1 MKILSVE
8 NLSRSFGGIKANDD
22 ISFNVDQGSILG
34 IIGPNGAG
42 KSTLFDLITGY
53 TKADTGK
60 VEFFEKNIF
69 GLSPDKISNLGV
81 GRTFQKLKPFADQTL
96 LENVMIGS
104 FVKEQNIKKA
114 RDRALEIIDFVDLI
128 EKRHHFAKELST
140 GQRKRLEMARAMAIE
155 PKLLLMDEVTG
166 GVDQKTIPGLV
177 ELIKKLKETGVTII
191 TIEHNINIIMEISDN
206 VLALD
211 QGKSIAFG
219 TPKEIQK
226 NKEVISLNLINRKIE
241 KEERQSW
248 ALGIEN
254 KRRASLNLEIFSSY
268 KAMEDFN
275 DAKETQDD
283 EKEFDIDLDNDYLL
297 NEGTQILSDYTI
309 HNHNSYLSKAA

>member
-8 NLSRSFGGIKANDD
+8 NLSRSFGGIKANDN
-22 ISFNVDQGSILG
+22 ISFEVEQGSILG

-53 TKADTGK
+53 TKADKGK
-60 VEFFEKNIF
+60 VKFFEKNIF

-81 GRTFQKLKPFADQTL
+81 GRTFQKLKPFADQTV
-96 LENVMIGS
+96 LENVMIGA

-114 RDRALEIIDFVDLI
+114 RDKALEIIDFVDLI

-177 ELIKKLKETGVTII
+177 ELIKKLKKTGVTII

-211 QGKSIAFG
+211 QGKRIAFG
-219 TPKEIQK
+219 PPKEIQK
-226 NKEVISLNLINRKIE
+226 NKQVIDAYLGKI
-241 KEERQSW
+241 
-248 ALGIEN
+248 
-254 KRRASLNLEIFSSY
+254 
-268 KAMEDFN
+268 
-275 DAKETQDD
+275 DA
-283 EKEFDIDLDNDYLL
+283 
-297 NEGTQILSDYTI
+297 
-309 HNHNSYLSKAA
+309 A

>member
-8 NLSRSFGGIKANDD
+8 NLSRAFGGIKANDD

-53 TKADTGK
+53 TKADSGK

-96 LENVMIGS
+96 LENVMIGA

-114 RDRALEIIDFVDLI
+114 RDKALEIIDFVDLI

-166 GVDQKTIPGLV
+166 GVDQKTIPSLV
-177 ELIKKLKETGVTII
+177 DLIKKLKKTGVTII

-219 TPKEIQK
+219 SPKEIQK
-226 NKEVISLNLINRKIE
+226 NKEVI
-241 KEERQSW
+241 
-248 ALGIEN
+248 
-254 KRRASLNLEIFSSY
+254 
-268 KAMEDFN
+268 D
-275 DAKETQDD
+275 
-283 EKEFDIDLDNDYLL
+283 
-297 NEGTQILSDYTI
+297 
-309 HNHNSYLSKAA
+309 SYLGTFDAA

>member
-8 NLSRSFGGIKANDD
+8 NLSKSFGGIKANDN
-22 ISFNVDQGSILG
+22 ISFEVIEGTILG
-34 IIGPNGAG
+34 VIGPNGAG

-53 TKADTGK
+53 TKADSGK
-60 VEFFEKNIF
+60 VEFFNKNIF

-104 FVKEQNIKKA
+104 FVKEKNIKKA
-114 RDRALEIIDFVDLI
+114 RDKALEIIDFVDLI

-166 GVDQKTIPGLV
+166 GVDQRTIPGLV
-177 ELIKKLKETGVTII
+177 ELIKKLKKSGVTII

-211 QGKSIAFG
+211 QGKSIAYG
-219 TPKEIQK
+219 SPKEIQQ
-226 NKEVISLNLINRKIE
+226 NKLVI
-241 KEERQSW
+241 
-248 ALGIEN
+248 
-254 KRRASLNLEIFSSY
+254 
-268 KAMEDFN
+268 D
-275 DAKETQDD
+275 
-283 EKEFDIDLDNDYLL
+283 
-297 NEGTQILSDYTI
+297 
-309 HNHNSYLSKAA
+309 SYLGTFDAA

>member
-8 NLSRSFGGIKANDD
+8 NLSRSFGGIKANDN
-22 ISFNVDQGSILG
+22 ISFEVEQGSILG
-34 IIGPNGAG
+34 VIGPNGAG

-53 TKADTGK
+53 TKADSGK
-60 VEFFEKNIF
+60 VKFFEKNIF

-96 LENVMIGS
+96 LENVMIGA
-104 FVKEQNIKKA
+104 FVKEKKIKRA

-177 ELIKKLKETGVTII
+177 DLIKKLKKTGVTII

-219 TPKEIQK
+219 TPREIQK
-226 NKEVISLNLINRKIE
+226 NKQVI
-241 KEERQSW
+241 
-248 ALGIEN
+248 
-254 KRRASLNLEIFSSY
+254 
-268 KAMEDFN
+268 D
-275 DAKETQDD
+275 
-283 EKEFDIDLDNDYLL
+283 
-297 NEGTQILSDYTI
+297 
-309 HNHNSYLSKAA
+309 SYLGTFDAA

>member
-8 NLSRSFGGIKANDD
+8 NLSRSFGGIKANDN
-22 ISFNVDQGSILG
+22 ITFEVDQSSILG

-53 TKADTGK
+53 TKAENGK
-60 VEFFEKNIF
+60 VKFFEKNIF

-96 LENVMIGS
+96 LENVMIGA

-114 RDRALEIIDFVDLI
+114 RDKALEIIDFVDLI

-177 ELIKKLKETGVTII
+177 ELIKKLKKTGVTII

-211 QGKSIAFG
+211 QGKRIAFG
-219 TPKEIQK
+219 SPKEIQK
-226 NKEVISLNLINRKIE
+226 NKQVID
-241 KEERQSW
+241 
-248 ALGIEN
+248 AYLGT
-254 KRRASLNLEIFSSY
+254 F
-268 KAMEDFN
+268 
-275 DAKETQDD
+275 DA
-283 EKEFDIDLDNDYLL
+283 
-297 NEGTQILSDYTI
+297 
-309 HNHNSYLSKAA
+309 A

>member
-1 MKILSVE
+1 MIILSVE

-60 VEFFEKNIF
+60 VNFFEKNIF

-96 LENVMIGS
+96 LENVMIGA

-177 ELIKKLKETGVTII
+177 ELIKKLKKTGVTII

-211 QGKSIAFG
+211 QGKRIAFG

-226 NKEVISLNLINRKIE
+226 NKEVI
-241 KEERQSW
+241 
-248 ALGIEN
+248 
-254 KRRASLNLEIFSSY
+254 
-268 KAMEDFN
+268 D
-275 DAKETQDD
+275 
-283 EKEFDIDLDNDYLL
+283 
-297 NEGTQILSDYTI
+297 
-309 HNHNSYLSKAA
+309 SYLGTFDAA

>member
-8 NLSRSFGGIKANDD
+8 NLSRSFGGIKANDN
-22 ISFNVDQGSILG
+22 ISFEVEQGNILG

-53 TKADTGK
+53 TKADNGK
-60 VEFFEKNIF
+60 VKFFEKNIF

-96 LENVMIGS
+96 LENVMIGA

-114 RDRALEIIDFVDLI
+114 RDKALEIIDFVDLI

-177 ELIKKLKETGVTII
+177 DLIKELKKTGVTII

-219 TPKEIQK
+219 SPREIQK
-226 NKEVISLNLINRKIE
+226 NKQVI
-241 KEERQSW
+241 
-248 ALGIEN
+248 
-254 KRRASLNLEIFSSY
+254 
-268 KAMEDFN
+268 D
-275 DAKETQDD
+275 
-283 EKEFDIDLDNDYLL
+283 
-297 NEGTQILSDYTI
+297 
-309 HNHNSYLSKAA
+309 SYLGTFDAA

>member
-1 MKILSVE
+1 MKILTVE
-8 NLSRSFGGIKANDD
+8 NLSKSFGGIHANRD
-22 ISFNVDQGSILG
+22 ISFDVEEGSILG
-34 IIGPNGAG
+34 VIGPNGAG
-42 KSTLFDLITGY
+42 KSTLFDLITGF

-60 VEFFEKNIF
+60 VKFFDKNIF
-69 GLSPDKISNLGV
+69 GISPDKISNLGV

-96 LENVMIGS
+96 LENVMIGA

-140 GQRKRLEMARAMAIE
+140 GQRKRLEMARAMAID

-177 ELIKKLKETGVTII
+177 ELVKKLKKTGVTII

-211 QGKSIAFG
+211 QGKRIAFG
-219 TPKEIQK
+219 EPKEIQN
-226 NKEVISLNLINRKIE
+226 NKQVID
-241 KEERQSW
+241 
-248 ALGIEN
+248 AYLGT
-254 KRRASLNLEIFSSY
+254 F
-268 KAMEDFN
+268 
-275 DAKETQDD
+275 DAT
-283 EKEFDIDLDNDYLL
+283 
-297 NEGTQILSDYTI
+297 
-309 HNHNSYLSKAA
+309 

>member
-8 NLSRSFGGIKANDD
+8 NLSRSFGGIKANDN
-22 ISFNVDQGSILG
+22 ISFEVEQGSILG

-53 TKADTGK
+53 TKADNGK
-60 VEFFEKNIF
+60 VKFFEKNIF

-96 LENVMIGS
+96 LENVMIGA

-114 RDRALEIIDFVDLI
+114 RDKALEIIDFVDLI

-177 ELIKKLKETGVTII
+177 ELIKKLKKTGVTII

-211 QGKSIAFG
+211 QGKKIAFG

-226 NKEVISLNLINRKIE
+226 NKQVIE
-241 KEERQSW
+241 
-248 ALGIEN
+248 
-254 KRRASLNLEIFSSY
+254 
-268 KAMEDFN
+268 
-275 DAKETQDD
+275 
-283 EKEFDIDLDNDYLL
+283 
-297 NEGTQILSDYTI
+297 
-309 HNHNSYLSKAA
+309 SYLGTFDAA

>member
-8 NLSRSFGGIKANDD
+8 NLSKSFGGIKANEN
-22 ISFNVDQGSILG
+22 ISFKVEEGSIIG

-53 TKADTGK
+53 TKADNGK
-60 VEFFEKNIF
+60 VEFFEKNIL

-96 LENVMIGS
+96 LENVMIGA
-104 FVKEQNIKKA
+104 FVKEKNIKNA
-114 RDRALEIIDFVDLI
+114 RDKALEIIDFVDLI

-177 ELIKKLKETGVTII
+177 ELIKKMKKTGVTII
-191 TIEHNINIIMEISDN
+191 TIEHNINIIMEISDY

-226 NKEVISLNLINRKIE
+226 NKEVI
-241 KEERQSW
+241 
-248 ALGIEN
+248 
-254 KRRASLNLEIFSSY
+254 
-268 KAMEDFN
+268 D
-275 DAKETQDD
+275 
-283 EKEFDIDLDNDYLL
+283 
-297 NEGTQILSDYTI
+297 
-309 HNHNSYLSKAA
+309 SYLGTFDAA

>member
-8 NLSRSFGGIKANDD
+8 NLSRSFGGIKANDN
-22 ISFNVDQGSILG
+22 ISFDVEQGTILG

-53 TKADTGK
+53 TKADNGK
-60 VEFFEKNIF
+60 VKLFEKNIF

-96 LENVMIGS
+96 LENVMIGA
-104 FVKEQNIKKA
+104 FVKEQNIKQA
-114 RDRALEIIDFVDLI
+114 RDKALEIIDFVDLI

-177 ELIKKLKETGVTII
+177 ELIKKLKKTGVTII

-211 QGKSIAFG
+211 QGQSIAFG
-219 TPKEIQK
+219 PPKEIQK
-226 NKEVISLNLINRKIE
+226 NKQVI
-241 KEERQSW
+241 
-248 ALGIEN
+248 
-254 KRRASLNLEIFSSY
+254 
-268 KAMEDFN
+268 D
-275 DAKETQDD
+275 
-283 EKEFDIDLDNDYLL
+283 
-297 NEGTQILSDYTI
+297 
-309 HNHNSYLSKAA
+309 SYLGTFDAA

>member
-8 NLSRSFGGIKANDD
+8 NLSRSFGGIKANDN
-22 ISFNVDQGSILG
+22 ISFNVDEGSILG

-53 TKADTGK
+53 TKADSGK

-96 LENVMIGS
+96 LENVMIGA

-114 RDRALEIIDFVDLI
+114 RDKALEIIDFVDLI
-128 EKRHHFAKELST
+128 EKRYHFAKELST

-177 ELIKKLKETGVTII
+177 ELIKKLKKTGVTVI

-219 TPKEIQK
+219 PPKEIQK
-226 NKEVISLNLINRKIE
+226 NKEVI
-241 KEERQSW
+241 
-248 ALGIEN
+248 
-254 KRRASLNLEIFSSY
+254 
-268 KAMEDFN
+268 D
-275 DAKETQDD
+275 
-283 EKEFDIDLDNDYLL
+283 
-297 NEGTQILSDYTI
+297 
-309 HNHNSYLSKAA
+309 SYLGTFDAA